1 MCFKKIKS
9 KKNSKYILLF
19 CYASSAL
26 ISAAFF
32 IPAFFIDESVTALEG
47 LIATLEVLKFE
58 GIWLLLN
65 LALSAYIFII
75 LFVVK
80 ERIRYLKAICILIIA
95 LIITGLSIFVW
106 SFFKPLH
113 TIFNSF
119 IIPIQSLYH
128 IYLLWFLWKYK

>member
-95 LIITGLSIFVW
+95 LIITGLSKIGRASCRERV
-106 SFFKPLH
+106 
-113 TIFNSF
+113 
-119 IIPIQSLYH
+119 
-128 IYLLWFLWKYK
+128 